1 MNDLRKKHWE
11 HVYDTKS
18 PDQVSWTQLTP
29 HVSLQLI
36 ESSGIDKNA
45 RIIDVGGGDSRLVDH
60 LLDEGFK
67 NITVLDISGKA
78 LEKVQ
83 KRLGDRADQ
92 VNYVTT
98 DILDFEPEGKYD
110 LWHDRAAFHFL
121 TKDEDIRT
129 YLSIVNAHVADSLIV
144 GTFSKRGPLKC
155 SGLEVMQYDPSELA
169 EVFKPQFEKSEC
181 LNRDH
186 ETPFRT
192 QQNFTFCRFKKT
204 RQTD

>member
-155 SGLEVMQYDPSELA
+155 SGLEVMQYD
-169 EVFKPQFEKSEC
+169 
-181 LNRDH
+181 
-186 ETPFRT
+186 
-192 QQNFTFCRFKKT
+192 
-204 RQTD
+204 

>member
-1 MNDLRKKHWE
+1 MTEVRKKHWE
-11 HVYDTKS
+11 SVYRSKS

-36 ESSGIDKNA
+36 GSCGINKTA

-60 LLDEGFK
+60 LIDEGFE
-67 NITVLDISGKA
+67 NITVLDISKQA
-78 LEKVQ
+78 LENVK
-83 KRLGDRADQ
+83 KRLGERADK
-92 VNYVTT
+92 VNFVLS
-98 DILDFEPEGKYD
+98 DIVDFKPEGVYD

-121 TKDEDIRT
+121 VSKKDIET
-129 YLSIVNAHVADSLIV
+129 YRSIVKAHVTDSMII

-155 SGLEVMQYDPSELA
+155 SGLEVSQYDPIEL
-169 EVFKPQFEKSEC
+169 EHVFKPEFKREEC

-192 QQNFTFCRFKKT
+192 QQNFTFCRFKKI
-204 RQTD
+204 D

>member
-1 MNDLRKKHWE
+1 MTELRKKHWE
-11 HVYDTKS
+11 DVYRTKS

-29 HVSLQLI
+29 HVSLELI
-36 ESSGIDKNA
+36 HSSGIDKKA

-67 NITVLDISGKA
+67 NLTVLDISEQA
-78 LEKVQ
+78 MEKVK
-83 KRLGDRADQ
+83 KRLGKRANR
-92 VNYVTT
+92 VEYIIS
-98 DILDFEPEGKYD
+98 DIIDFKPEGTYD

-121 TKDEDIRT
+121 INKEDIQT
-129 YLSIVNAHVADSLIV
+129 YRSIVNAHVTDSMIV

-155 SGLEVMQYDPSELA
+155 SGLDVMQYDPPELE
-169 EVFKPQFEKSEC
+169 EVFKPEFKNEEC

-192 QQNFTFCRFKKT
+192 QQNFTFCRFKKI
-204 RQTD
+204 D

>member
-1 MNDLRKKHWE
+1 MTEIRKKHWE
-11 HVYDTKS
+11 NVYLTKS

-36 ESSGIDKNA
+36 DSSGIDKQA

-60 LLDEGFK
+60 LLDENYE
-67 NITVLDISGKA
+67 NITVLDISEKA
-78 LEKVQ
+78 LEKVK
-83 KRLGDRADQ
+83 KRLGGRADR
-92 VNYVTT
+92 VNWIVS
-98 DILDFEPEGKYD
+98 DIVDFKPEGMFD

-121 TKDEDIRT
+121 TNEEDIQIYRT
-129 YLSIVNAHVADSLIV
+129 IVNTHVADSMII

-155 SGLEVMQYDPSELA
+155 SGLEVMQYDPPELE
-169 EVFKPQFEKSEC
+169 EVFKPQFKKEEC

-192 QQNFTFCRFKKT
+192 QQNFTFCRFK
-204 RQTD
+204 RID